1 MQPVSD
7 GITWRQLGEHF
18 DSDAGWSVSIKQYP
32 RRTRKPLRRRGQSEE
47 RKVWR
52 LVVQRVERSAT
63 KTLFRKNL
71 RYAEDDLFAQV
82 VPPKLVARINQL
94 IA

>member
-1 MQPVSD
+1 MEPVSD

-18 DSDAGWSVSIKQYP
+18 DSDARFQVSIKQYP
-32 RRTRKPLRRRGQSEE
+32 RRTRKPLRRRGQTED

-52 LVVQRVERSAT
+52 LVVQKVERAAV
-63 KTLFRKNL
+63 KTLYRKNL
-71 RYAEDDLFAQV
+71 RYAENDLLAQA
-82 VPPKLVARINQL
+82 VPPKLVAQINQL

>member
-1 MQPVSD
+1 MEPLSD
-7 GITWRQLGEHF
+7 GITWRQLDEHF
-18 DSDAGWSVSIKQYP
+18 DSDAGLSISIKQYS

-52 LVVQRVERSAT
+52 LVVQKVERCAV
-63 KTLFRKNL
+63 KTLFRKNI
-71 RYAEDDLFAQV
+71 RYGKDDLFAQP
-82 VPPKLVARINQL
+82 VPPKLLAQINQL